1 MLVWKKFAT
10 QRTGDPMTKLSTAV
24 RSGKLAGNLL
34 AQECPSRDILKHVTG
49 RWAVLT
55 LIALQERTIRFAA
68 LRRLIGG
75 VSDRM
80 LTQTLQTLE
89 ADGFVHRKAFDVV
102 PPHVEYSLTP
112 RGEEVATHV
121 RVLADWIEVHTA
133 EIMATRAGRAA

>member
-1 MLVWKKFAT
+1 V
-10 QRTGDPMTKLSTAV
+10 
-24 RSGKLAGNLL
+24 GNLQ

-55 LIALQERTIRFAA
+55 LIALQGRTIRFAA
-68 LRRLIGG
+68 LRRTIGG

-89 ADGFVHRKAFDVV
+89 ADGFVHRQAFNVV

-112 RGEEVATHV
+112 MGEEVAHHV
-121 RVLADWIEVHTA
+121 RVLADWIEDNTSTILSTREKIAA
-133 EIMATRAGRAA
+133 E

>member
-1 MLVWKKFAT
+1 MP
-10 QRTGDPMTKLSTAV
+10 RLSDAV
-24 RSGKLAGNLL
+24 RSGKLVGNLQ

-55 LIALQERTIRFAA
+55 LIALQGRTIRFAA
-68 LRRLIGG
+68 LKRTIGG

-89 ADGFVHRKAFDVV
+89 ADGFVHRQAFKVV

-112 RGEEVATHV
+112 LGEGVAQHV
-121 RVLADWIEVHTA
+121 RVLADWIEDNTGAILSARQGIAA
-133 EIMATRAGRAA
+133 E

>member
-1 MLVWKKFAT
+1 M
-10 QRTGDPMTKLSTAV
+10 PKLSDAV
-24 RSGKLAGNLL
+24 RSGKLVGNLQ

-55 LIALQERTIRFAA
+55 LIALQGRTIRFAA
-68 LRRLIGG
+68 LRRTIGG

-89 ADGFVHRKAFDVV
+89 ADGFVHRQAFPVV

-112 RGEEVATHV
+112 MGEEVAPDSSSGSSSRTFWID
-121 RVLADWIEVHTA
+121 ADLDQLERSW
-133 EIMATRAGRAA
+133 RAAIPRRLKS

>member
-1 MLVWKKFAT
+1 M
-10 QRTGDPMTKLSTAV
+10 PKLSEAV
-24 RSGKLAGNLL
+24 RSGKLEGNLL
-34 AQECPSRDILKHVTG
+34 ARECPSRTILKHVTS

-55 LIALQERTIRFAA
+55 LIALQDRTIRFAA

-89 ADGFVHRKAFDVV
+89 ADGFVLRKAYEVV

-112 RGEEVATHV
+112 LGHEVATRV
-121 RVLADWIEVHTA
+121 RSLADWIEDNTE
-133 EIMATRAGRAA
+133 EIVAHRAKVPA

>member
-1 MLVWKKFAT
+1 M
-10 QRTGDPMTKLSTAV
+10 PKLSDAV
-24 RSGKLAGNLL
+24 RSGKLVGNLQ

-55 LIALQERTIRFAA
+55 LIALQGRTIRFAA
-68 LRRLIGG
+68 LRRTIGG

-89 ADGFVHRKAFDVV
+89 ADGFVHRQAFPVV

-112 RGEEVATHV
+112 MGDEVAHHV
-121 RVLADWIEVHTA
+121 RALADWIEDNTHAIVTTRKDTK
-133 EIMATRAGRAA
+133 AT

>member
-1 MLVWKKFAT
+1 M
-10 QRTGDPMTKLSTAV
+10 PKLSEVV
-24 RSGKLAGNLL
+24 RSGKLVGNLM
-34 AQECPSRDILKHVTG
+34 AKECPSRTILKHVTG

-55 LIALQERTIRFAA
+55 LIALQDRTIRFSA

-89 ADGFVHRKAFDVV
+89 ADGFVHRKVYDVV

-112 RGEEVATHV
+112 MGDEVAQHV
-121 RVLADWIEVHTA
+121 RVLADWIEDNTQKIADHQEA
-133 EIMATRAGRAA
+133 KAPA

>member
-1 MLVWKKFAT
+1 MK
-10 QRTGDPMTKLSTAV
+10 KLSTAV
-24 RSGKLAGNLL
+24 RNGELEGQLFV
-34 AQECPSRDILKHVTG
+34 QDCPSREVLKHVTS

-68 LRRLIGG
+68 LRRTIGG

-89 ADGFVHRKAFDVV
+89 ADGFVNRKAFDVV

-121 RVLADWIEVHTA
+121 RVLADWIEAHTGD
-133 EIMATRAGRAA
+133 IMNTRAEKLAAV

>member
-1 MLVWKKFAT
+1 M
-10 QRTGDPMTKLSTAV
+10 PKLSEAV
-24 RSGKLAGNLL
+24 RSGKLAGNLM
-34 AQECPSRDILKHVTG
+34 AKECPSRTILKHVTG

-55 LIALQERTIRFAA
+55 LIALQDRTIRFSA

-89 ADGFVHRKAFDVV
+89 ADGFVHRKVYDVV

-112 RGEEVATHV
+112 MGDEVAQHV
-121 RVLADWIEVHTA
+121 RVLVDWIEDNTQKIADHQQA
-133 EIMATRAGRAA
+133 KAPA